1 MRSPDGSADIYQML
15 AGLVVAA
22 RTGFE
27 MEKPLEVAKKCY
39 VDVNIH
45 EKKNEKKLN
54 ALEQLPSSCY
64 ESAVELEAK
73 RAIYEKDG
81 VFDKHLIDGII
92 SKLKSYDD
100 KNIREEV
107 RNNPEK
113 MAELVERYYHCG

>member
-1 MRSPDGSADIYQML
+1 MK
-15 AGLVVAA
+15 
-22 RTGFE
+22 
-27 MEKPLEVAKKCY
+27 KPLEVAEKCY

-45 EKKNEKKLN
+45 EKKNEKQLN
-54 ALEQLPSSCY
+54 ALDQLPSSCY

-107 RNNPEK
+107 RKNPEK